1 MLKST
6 ENNAET
12 TNNVHFDALSDVLSS
27 LRVSGSI
34 LLNEDYAAP
43 WAVRLPNAERLR
55 TVLKEPN
62 GAHVVAFHFVK
73 RGYIEITP
81 ENEEQI
87 TIEAGEMAICFG
99 GAAHRISQGTDGN
112 TISAEAL
119 LTGSTNPFRPDEK
132 HRVRSTSLICGVFMM
147 QNIQLNPLFASLPSL
162 FHVSA
167 LRPGS
172 QHNLPEVLNWMV
184 QETEQMT
191 LGSTYVIDRLL
202 ELLCVEI
209 LRSHIEAATYL
220 ESGWLAGVKDPVVGK
235 AIFMIHSRPGDSWT
249 VKRLAQGVA
258 MSPSRFAARF
268 SAALGDSPMAYVT
281 KWRMNVAGRL
291 LDETR
296 QGIGEIAADVGYENV
311 PAFARG
317 FKRHLGVSPG
327 AWRTRQHH

>member
-6 ENNAET
+6 EYNAKT
-12 TNNVHFDALSDVLSS
+12 TDNVNYDALSDVLSS

-43 WAVRLPNAERLR
+43 WAVRLPNAELLR
-55 TVLKEPN
+55 TALKVPN
-62 GAHVVAFHFVK
+62 GAHVIAFHFVK

-81 ENEEQI
+81 DNEEPI

-99 GAAHRISQGTDGN
+99 GAAHRISQGTGGKAI
-112 TISAEAL
+112 TAEAL
-119 LTGSTNPFRPDEK
+119 LTGSSNPFQPDEK

-147 QNIQLNPLFASLPSL
+147 HNVKLNPLFASLPSL

-172 QHNLPEVLNWMV
+172 LHNLPEVLNWMTR
-184 QETEQMT
+184 EAEQMT
-191 LGSTYVIDRLL
+191 QGSTYVIDRLL

-209 LRSHIEAATYL
+209 LRLHIEATHL
-220 ESGWLAGVKDPVVGK
+220 KSGWLAGVKDPVVGK
-235 AIFMIHSRPGDSWT
+235 AISMIHSRPGDSWT
-249 VKRLAQGVA
+249 VKRLAHGVA

-296 QGIGEIAADVGYENV
+296 QGIGEIAADVGYDNV
-311 PAFARG
+311 AAFARG
-317 FKRHLGVSPG
+317 FKRHLGVPPG
-327 AWRTRQHH
+327 AWRTRQH